1 MAAPTSVITHG
12 TAAAGD
18 LTNEPANTPGVLV
31 ESLTFKFTRERREY
45 RNSLYAFRI
54 LKYVNPLLVMSFAGW
69 LTSAASS
76 SNVGGKEPGAE
87 VSALANFG
95 AARRTFDATTGT
107 VGTMIMEDPEDEL
120 SIEEDA
126 KTKFN
131 VLWAPFVENA

>member
-1 MAAPTSVITHG
+1 MAAPSSVVTHG
-12 TAAAGD
+12 TSAAGD
-18 LTNEPANTPGVLV
+18 LKNEPASTPGVFV

-45 RNSLYAFRI
+45 RNNLYAFRI
-54 LKYVNPLLVMSFAGW
+54 LKYVNPLLVMAFAGW
-69 LTSAASS
+69 LTTDAGAG
-76 SNVGGKEPGAE
+76 NVGGQAVGTE

-95 AARRTFDATTGT
+95 AARRGFDATTGT

-120 SIEEDA
+120 SIENDA